1 MLMPYLCLSFFW
13 FRLLGMMDLSLRE
26 VVLKGKHSVNSALKS
41 KKGELLLVGTMYVAL
56 LLYRCSKNEIE
67 PKIQGK
73 WKTLKC

>member
-1 MLMPYLCLSFFW
+1 
-13 FRLLGMMDLSLRE
+13 MDLSLHE

-67 PKIQGK
+67 PKI
-73 WKTLKC
+73 